1 MLINWWQYLN
11 NIFFKSKI
19 KTVFMFEMFQLPFM
33 VQAFT
38 AAVITGILLSYM
50 GVHVVGRGIVF
61 VDLAL
66 GQISSLGVAFAAF
79 IGTGLTS
86 IPLIFTLVGALLMSF
101 INIKDKRLK
110 QEAIIGILYAF
121 ASALTVLL
129 ISKTAHGDSDIQEV
143 LFGNILSVSWGQI
156 SSIGIVFGA
165 ILLVQI
171 IFFRKFFALTESF
184 ENGVNHLVGIF
195 NIWNFLFYIS
205 IGLAI
210 VFAVK
215 INGVIPVFSYL
226 IIPAVSAIMLTKN
239 KAAVLII
246 AIIISV
252 LGGFF
257 GLNFSFHYDFPAGS
271 SIVVVLGGIFILA
284 SIYRIIKGITSKK
297 ESSTAVL

>member
-1 MLINWWQYLN
+1 
-11 NIFFKSKI
+11 
-19 KTVFMFEMFQLPFM
+19 MFQLPFM

-38 AAVITGILLSYM
+38 AAIITGILLSYL

-101 INIKDKRLK
+101 INIRDKRLK

-129 ISKTAHGDSDIQEV
+129 ISKTPHGDSDIQEV
-143 LFGNILSVSWGQI
+143 LFGNILSVSWQQI
-156 SSIGIVFGA
+156 TTLGIVFGVI
-165 ILLVQI
+165 ILMHL
-171 IFFRKFFALTESF
+171 IFFKKFFALTESF
-184 ENGVNHLVGIF
+184 ENGENHLIGIF

-226 IIPAVSAIMLTKN
+226 IIPAVSAILISKN
-239 KAAVLII
+239 KITV
-246 AIIISV
+246 IIISFIISI
-252 LGGFF
+252 LAGFF

-271 SIVVVLGGIFILA
+271 SIVAILGVIFILA
-284 SIYRIIKGITSKK
+284 AVYNIVSGVGKSK
-297 ESSTAVL
+297 SNVG

>member
-1 MLINWWQYLN
+1 
-11 NIFFKSKI
+11 
-19 KTVFMFEMFQLPFM
+19 MFEMFHLPFM
-33 VQAFT
+33 VQAFM
-38 AAVITGILLSYM
+38 AALITGAVLSYL

-86 IPLIFTLVGALLMSF
+86 IPLIFTLAGALLMSF
-101 INIKDKRLK
+101 INIHDKRLK

-121 ASALTVLL
+121 ASALTVLF
-129 ISKTAHGDSDIQEV
+129 ISKTPHGDSDIQEV

-156 SSIGIVFGA
+156 STLAIVFGTIA
-165 ILLVQI
+165 LVQL
-171 IFFRKFFALTESF
+171 IFFNKFFGLTRSF
-184 ENGVNHLVGIF
+184 ENGENHLIGIF

-215 INGVIPVFSYL
+215 INGVIPVFSFL

-239 KAAVLII
+239 NTAVFII
-246 AIIISV
+246 AFIISM
-252 LGGFF
+252 LASFF

-271 SIVVVLGGIFILA
+271 SIVAILGGIFILVSCYKMLNSA
-284 SIYRIIKGITSKK
+284 FTSK
-297 ESSTAVL
+297 TAKA

>member
-1 MLINWWQYLN
+1 
-11 NIFFKSKI
+11 
-19 KTVFMFEMFQLPFM
+19 MFEMFHLPFM

-38 AAVITGILLSYM
+38 AAVITGILLSYL

-86 IPLIFTLVGALLMSF
+86 IPLIFTLSGALLMSF
-101 INIKDKRLK
+101 INIRDKRLK

-121 ASALTVLL
+121 ASALTVLF

-143 LFGNILSVSWGQI
+143 LFGNILSVSWQQI
-156 SSIGIVFGA
+156 TWLASVFGA
-165 ILLVQI
+165 ILLVQL

-226 IIPAVSAIMLTKN
+226 IIPAVSAIMIAKN
-239 KAAVLII
+239 KTAVLLT
-246 AIIISV
+246 AMVISI
-252 LGGFF
+252 LGSFF
-257 GLNFSFHYDFPAGS
+257 GLYFSFHYDFPAGS
-271 SIVVVLGGIFILA
+271 SIVVILGGIFILS
-284 SIYRIIKGITSKK
+284 SIFRIISGALNKK
-297 ESSTAVL
+297 Y

>member
-1 MLINWWQYLN
+1 
-11 NIFFKSKI
+11 
-19 KTVFMFEMFQLPFM
+19 MFEMFHLPFM
-33 VQAFT
+33 VQAFI
-38 AAVITGILLSYM
+38 AALITGVLLSYL

-86 IPLIFTLVGALLMSF
+86 IPLIFTLAGALLMSF
-101 INIKDKRLK
+101 INIRDKRLK

-121 ASALTVLL
+121 ASALTVLF
-129 ISKTAHGDSDIQEV
+129 ISKTPHGDSDIQEV
-143 LFGNILSVSWGQI
+143 LFGNILSVSWSQI
-156 SSIGIVFGA
+156 SSLAIVFGA
-165 ILLVQI
+165 LTVLQLV
-171 IFFRKFFALTESF
+171 FFKRFFGLTKSF
-184 ENGVNHLVGIF
+184 ELGENHVIGIF

-215 INGVIPVFSYL
+215 INGVIPVFSFL

-239 KAAVLII
+239 NIAVFVIACLISI
-246 AIIISV
+246 
-252 LGGFF
+252 LGSFV

-271 SIVVVLGGIFILA
+271 SIVAILGGIFILA
-284 SIYRIIKGITSKK
+284 SIYKLIQTATAK
-297 ESSTAVL
+297 STVEAQQIS

>member
-1 MLINWWQYLN
+1 
-11 NIFFKSKI
+11 
-19 KTVFMFEMFQLPFM
+19 MFDMFQLPFM
-33 VQAFT
+33 VQAF
-38 AAVITGILLSYM
+38 AAAAITGILLSYL

-66 GQISSLGVAFAAF
+66 GQISSMGVAFAAF

-121 ASALTVLL
+121 TSALTVLL
-129 ISKTAHGDSDIQEV
+129 ISKTPHGDSDIQEV
-143 LFGNILSVSWGQI
+143 LFGNILSVSWQQI
-156 SSIGIVFGA
+156 TTMGIVFGA
-165 ILLVQI
+165 LALMHL
-171 IFFRKFFALTESF
+171 IFFRKFSVLTESF
-184 ENGVNHLVGIF
+184 ENGENHLIGIF

-226 IIPAVSAIMLTKN
+226 IIPAVSAILLTKN
-239 KAAVLII
+239 KFGVLII
-246 AIIISV
+246 AFIIS
-252 LGGFF
+252 LIAGFA

-271 SIVVVLGGIFILA
+271 SIVAILGGIFIVA
-284 SIYRIIKGITSKK
+284 
-297 ESSTAVL
+297 AVYNILSQIGKRRPKTY

>member
-1 MLINWWQYLN
+1 
-11 NIFFKSKI
+11 
-19 KTVFMFEMFQLPFM
+19 MFDMFALPFM
-33 VQAFT
+33 VQAFA
-38 AAVITGILLSYM
+38 AAVITGILLSYL

-86 IPLIFTLVGALLMSF
+86 IPLIFTLSGALLMSF
-101 INIKDKRLK
+101 INIRDKRLK

-143 LFGNILSVSWGQI
+143 LFGNILSVSWQQI
-156 SSIGIVFGA
+156 TSIAIVFGA
-165 ILLVQI
+165 ILFVQV

-226 IIPAVSAIMLTKN
+226 IIPAVSAIMITKN
-239 KAAVLII
+239 KTAVLII
-246 AIIISV
+246 AIIISI

-271 SIVVVLGGIFILA
+271 SIVVVLGGIFIVA
-284 SIYRIIKGITSKK
+284 SIYRIISGIVNKRQTDTIINRSI
-297 ESSTAVL
+297 

>member
-1 MLINWWQYLN
+1 
-11 NIFFKSKI
+11 
-19 KTVFMFEMFQLPFM
+19 MFEMFQLPFM
-33 VQAFT
+33 VQAFA

-86 IPLIFTLVGALLMSF
+86 IPLIFTLSGALLMSF
-101 INIKDKRLK
+101 INIRDKRLK

-121 ASALTVLL
+121 ASALTVLF
-129 ISKTAHGDSDIQEV
+129 ISKTPHGDSDIQEV
-143 LFGNILSVSWGQI
+143 LFGNILSVSWQQI
-156 SSIGIVFGA
+156 TSLAIVFGA
-165 ILLVQI
+165 ILLVQL

-226 IIPAVSAIMLTKN
+226 IIPAVSAIMIAKN
-239 KAAVLII
+239 KTAVLLT
-246 AIIISV
+246 AMMISI
-252 LGGFF
+252 LGSFF
-257 GLNFSFHYDFPAGS
+257 GLYFSFHYDFPAGS
-271 SIVVVLGGIFILA
+271 SVVVILGGIFILA
-284 SIYRIIKGITSKK
+284 SIYRIIKGVTNKQ
-297 ESSTAVL
+297 TDAVH

>member
-1 MLINWWQYLN
+1 
-11 NIFFKSKI
+11 
-19 KTVFMFEMFQLPFM
+19 MFQLSFM
-33 VQAFT
+33 VQAFI
-38 AAVITGILLSYM
+38 AALITGAVLSYL

-86 IPLIFTLVGALLMSF
+86 IPLIFTLAGALLMSF
-101 INIKDKRLK
+101 INIRDKRLK

-129 ISKTAHGDSDIQEV
+129 ISKTPHGDSDIQEV
-143 LFGNILSVSWGQI
+143 LFGNILSVSRGQI
-156 SSIGIVFGA
+156 SALGIVFGVIA
-165 ILLVQI
+165 LLQLV
-171 IFFRKFFALTESF
+171 FFNKFFGLTKSF
-184 ENGVNHLVGIF
+184 ENGENHLIGIF

-215 INGVIPVFSYL
+215 INGVIPVFSFL

-239 KAAVLII
+239 NTAVFII
-246 AIIISV
+246 AFIISI
-252 LGGFF
+252 LASFF
-257 GLNFSFHYDFPAGS
+257 GLLFSYKKDFPAGS
-271 SIVVVLGGIFILA
+271 SIVAILGGIFILV
-284 SIYRIIKGITSKK
+284 
-297 ESSTAVL
+297 SSYKMLSSAFTRKSPAT

>member
-1 MLINWWQYLN
+1 
-11 NIFFKSKI
+11 
-19 KTVFMFEMFQLPFM
+19 MFEMFQLPFM
-33 VQAFT
+33 VQAFA
-38 AAVITGILLSYM
+38 AAVITGVLLSYL

-101 INIKDKRLK
+101 INIRDKRLK

-121 ASALTVLL
+121 ASALTVLF

-143 LFGNILSVSWGQI
+143 LFGNILSISWHQI
-156 SSIGIVFGA
+156 YMVGIVFGA
-165 ILLVQI
+165 IALVHLV
-171 IFFRKFFALTESF
+171 FARKFFKLTESF
-184 ENGVNHLVGIF
+184 ENGENHLVGIF
-195 NIWNFLFYIS
+195 NIWNFLFYMS
-205 IGLAI
+205 IGLTI

-226 IIPAVSAIMLTKN
+226 IIPAVSAIMMSKN
-239 KAAVLII
+239 KITVII
-246 AIIISV
+246 LAFIISI

-257 GLNFSFHYDFPAGS
+257 GLNFSFHYDFPAGPS
-271 SIVVVLGGIFILA
+271 VVAVLGGIFILSA
-284 SIYRIIKGITSKK
+284 VYRIIKNLVTRKQ
-297 ESSTAVL
+297 AA

>member
-1 MLINWWQYLN
+1 
-11 NIFFKSKI
+11 
-19 KTVFMFEMFQLPFM
+19 MFDMFQLPFM
-33 VQAFT
+33 VQAFA
-38 AAVITGILLSYM
+38 AAVITGVLLSYL

-79 IGTGLTS
+79 IGTGVTS
-86 IPLIFTLVGALLMSF
+86 IPLIFTLAGALLMSF
-101 INIKDKRLK
+101 INIRDKRLK

-121 ASALTVLL
+121 ASALTVLF

-143 LFGNILSVSWGQI
+143 LFGNILSVSWEQI
-156 SSIGIVFGA
+156 KLVAVVFGI
-165 ILLVQI
+165 ILLVQVV
-171 IFFRKFFALTESF
+171 FFKKFFSLTESF

-226 IIPAVSAIMLTKN
+226 IIPAVSAIMIAKSKT
-239 KAAVLII
+239 AVLII
-246 AIIISV
+246 AIVISV
-252 LGGFF
+252 IGGFF

-271 SIVVVLGGIFILA
+271 SIVVVLGAIFIL
-284 SIYRIIKGITSKK
+284 SSLYRIIRGGGNKAKVENSIATID
-297 ESSTAVL
+297 

>member
-1 MLINWWQYLN
+1 
-11 NIFFKSKI
+11 
-19 KTVFMFEMFQLPFM
+19 MFEMFQLDFM
-33 VQAFT
+33 IQAFM
-38 AAVITGILLSYM
+38 AAVITGVLLSYM

-79 IGTGLTS
+79 IGTGVTS

-101 INIKDKRLK
+101 ISISDKRLK

-129 ISKTAHGDSDIQEV
+129 ISKTPHGDSDIQEV
-143 LFGNILSVSWGQI
+143 LFGNILSVSWEQI
-156 SSIGIVFGA
+156 RMIGIIFGA
-165 ILLVQI
+165 IILLQLV
-171 IFFRKFFALTESF
+171 FFRKFFSLTRSF
-184 ENGVNHLVGIF
+184 ENGEVHKNRVF

-215 INGVIPVFSYL
+215 INGVIPVFSFL
-226 IIPAVSAIMLTKN
+226 IIPAVSGIMISKN
-239 KAAVLII
+239 NTAVFII
-246 AIIISV
+246 AVFISI
-252 LGGFF
+252 LASFL

-271 SIVVVLGGIFILA
+271 SIVAVLGGIFILSSVVKLLKGLVFRAA
-284 SIYRIIKGITSKK
+284 S
-297 ESSTAVL
+297 